1 MQRIEAIDPNHAPA
15 HVKSTLDGV
24 KAKLGVVPN
33 LLTTMAV
40 APAVLDSYVAFSTAV
55 GKGHLPAKVR
65 EQIALA
71 TANVNGCDYCASA
84 HQALGRMA
92 GLSQDEIAAALSGR
106 AADAKVAAAL
116 SFAQAVHANHGNVS
130 DATIEAVHSAGWSDA
145 EILEIV
151 ANVVLNVL
159 TNYVNNVAGTE
170 IDFPRVSTHKAA

>member
-1 MQRIEAIDPNHAPA
+1 MQRIEAIDPNQAA
-15 HVKSTLDGV
+15 ANVKSTLDGV

-40 APAVLDSYVAFSTAV
+40 APAVLESYVTFSTAV
-55 GKGHLPAKVR
+55 GKGHLSAKVR

-92 GLSQDEIAAALSGR
+92 GLSQDEIVSALNGR
-106 AADAKVAAAL
+106 ASDAKVAAAL
-116 SFAQAVHANHGNVS
+116 SFAQAVLADHGHVS
-130 DATIEAVHSAGWSDA
+130 DATLQSVRAAGWADA

-151 ANVVLNVL
+151 ANVVLNIL
-159 TNYVNNVAGTE
+159 TNYVNNVASTE

>member
-1 MQRIEAIDPNHAPA
+1 MQRIEAIDPNQAA
-15 HVKSTLDGV
+15 ANVKSTLDGF

-40 APAVLDSYVAFSTAV
+40 APAVLESFVAFSGAIA
-55 GKGHLPAKVR
+55 KGHLPAKLR

-92 GLSQDEIAAALSGR
+92 GLSQDEVTSALSGR
-106 AADAKVAAAL
+106 ASDAKVAAAL
-116 SFAQAVHANHGNVS
+116 SFAKAVHADHGQVS
-130 DATIEAVHSAGWSDA
+130 DATLQSVRSAGWSDA
-145 EILEIV
+145 EILEVI

-159 TNYVNNVAGTE
+159 TNYVNNVADTE